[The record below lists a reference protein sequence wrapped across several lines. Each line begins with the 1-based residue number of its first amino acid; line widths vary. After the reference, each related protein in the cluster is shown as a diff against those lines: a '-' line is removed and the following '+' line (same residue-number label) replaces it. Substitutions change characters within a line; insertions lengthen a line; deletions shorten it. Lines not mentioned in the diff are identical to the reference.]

1 MRNPEKL
8 NLTQICEEFA
18 PVFKLSAEGLAFLR
32 VPHEIERRAVLL
44 RKTQLVIL
52 TDALIDFLYV
62 KREEFLA
69 GPTPRVPAIP
79 APTIQ
84 HLPAD
89 DTEGGAI

>member
-1 MRNPEKL
+1 MPNPEKL

-18 PVFKLSAEGLAFLR
+18 PVFKLSAEGLDLR

>member
-1 MRNPEKL
+1 MPNPEKL

-32 VPHEIERRAVLL
+32 VPHETDRRAVLL
-44 RKTQLVIL
+44 RKAQLVTL
-52 TDALIDFLYV
+52 TDALIDFLCEARRV
-62 KREEFLA
+62 PGRA
-69 GPTPRVPAIP
+69 APRAPAIP

-89 DTEGGAI
+89 DTEGGAL